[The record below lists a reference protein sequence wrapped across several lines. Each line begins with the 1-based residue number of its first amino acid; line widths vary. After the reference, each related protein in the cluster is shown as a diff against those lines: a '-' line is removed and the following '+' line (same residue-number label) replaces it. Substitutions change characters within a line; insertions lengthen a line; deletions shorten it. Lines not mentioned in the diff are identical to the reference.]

1 MVFIVFLPKR
11 IGTATHGGSM
21 KKFTLSSMMALSLA
35 VLMACAPQN
44 QNSLETQGNQDS
56 PAIVGGQM
64 VVPGSQLSKQVFM
77 IYMKSFKGGSICTA
91 TMITPTVGLTAAHCV
106 DALIG
111 AYAIYSIDASKA
123 LKGTGG
129 SREALLKN
137 PLIRQITSIRVHPQW
152 NGSINGE
159 NNADVA
165 VFKIAGSLPPGFEV
179 TRLFE
184 GTLNK
189 GSRIIASGY
198 GITSS
203 LIGQGSGLLR
213 ETIATVDDPGLT
225 ESEFSIDQKNFQGS
239 CSGDS
244 GGPTF
249 VTSPFGRLEQ
259 VGIVSYGDRNC
270 EVRGV
275 YTYPRYHM
283 NWIANAIL
291 SLR

>member
-1 MVFIVFLPKR
+1 
-11 IGTATHGGSM
+11 
-21 KKFTLSSMMALSLA
+21 MMALSITL
-35 VLMACAPQN
+35 LSACAPQD
-44 QNSLETQGNQDS
+44 QSSLENQGNQDS
-56 PAIVGGQM
+56 SAIVGGQM
-64 VVPGSQLSKQVFM
+64 VIPGSQLSKQVFM
-77 IYMKSFKGGSICTA
+77 IYMKSFNGGSICTA

-106 DALIG
+106 DSLIG

-129 SREALLKN
+129 SRDALLKN
-137 PLIRQITSIRVHPQW
+137 PLVRQITSVRVHPQW

-165 VFKIAGSLPPGFEV
+165 VFKIAGSMPQGFQV
-179 TRLFE
+179 TRFFE
-184 GTLNK
+184 GNLNK

-198 GITSS
+198 GITSN
-203 LIGQGSGLLR
+203 IGFGSGLLR

-225 ESEFSIDQKNFQGS
+225 ASEFSIDQQNFQGS

-259 VGIVSYGDRNC
+259 VGIVSYGDKNC

-283 NWIANAIL
+283 NWITKAIL
-291 SLR
+291 SMR

>member
-1 MVFIVFLPKR
+1 
-11 IGTATHGGSM
+11 
-21 KKFTLSSMMALSLA
+21 MMALSVAL
-35 VLMACAPQN
+35 LTACAPQSPS
-44 QNSLETQGNQDS
+44 SLENQDNS
-56 PAIVGGQM
+56 AIVGGRM

-77 IYMKSFKGGSICTA
+77 IYVKTFDRGSLCTA

-106 DALIG
+106 DSLTA
-111 AYAIYSIDASKA
+111 AYALYTIDAEKI
-123 LKGTGG
+123 LRGTGG
-129 SREALLKN
+129 ARETLLKN
-137 PLIRQITSIRVHPQW
+137 PLVRQITAVRVHPRW

-159 NNADVA
+159 NNGDIA
-165 VFKIAGSLPPGFEV
+165 VFKIGGRLPDGFQV

-184 GTLNK
+184 GSIKK

-203 LIGQGSGLLR
+203 LIGGGSGLLR
-213 ETIATVDDPGLT
+213 ETIATVDDPDLT

-244 GGPTF
+244 GGPSF

-259 VGIVSYGDRNC
+259 VGIVSYGDRDC
-270 EVRGV
+270 EIRGV
-275 YTYPRYHM
+275 YTYPLAHKS
-283 NWIANAIL
+283 WISNAIV